1 MNNWTLQSS
10 LQFIKSIVVANLA
23 RSEMIGEDAHFQ
35 NIPNINRRGAA
46 CAIGGV
52 EDLEDVIGK

>member
-1 MNNWTLQSS
+1 M
-10 LQFIKSIVVANLA
+10 ANLA